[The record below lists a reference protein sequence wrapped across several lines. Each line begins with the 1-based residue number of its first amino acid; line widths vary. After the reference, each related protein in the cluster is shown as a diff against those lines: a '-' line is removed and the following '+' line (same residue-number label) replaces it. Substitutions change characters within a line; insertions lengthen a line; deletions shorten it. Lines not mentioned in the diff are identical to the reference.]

1 MKKNCKIIKAT
12 QKDIPSILEFIRALA
27 VYEKLES
34 EVVVTEELLLKNLF
48 GERPCAEVIFYEA
61 DSIKV
66 GFALFFNN
74 FSTFLGLPGI
84 YLEDLFVKPEFRG
97 EGYGKE
103 LLIHLASLTIERGC
117 GRLEWSVLDWNK
129 PALDFYA
136 SINAVP
142 MSEWTAQRLT
152 GNSLRVLAESKKC

>member
-1 MKKNCKIIKAT
+1 MKKNCKITKAS
-12 QKDIPSILEFIRALA
+12 QKDIPSILEFIHALA

-48 GERPCAEVIFYEA
+48 GERPFVEVIFYEV
-61 DSIKV
+61 DSLKV
-66 GFALFFNN
+66 GFALFFTN
-74 FSTFLGLPGI
+74 FSTFLGLSGI

-103 LLIHLASLTIERGC
+103 LLSHLASLAIERGC

-142 MSEWTAQRLT
+142 MSEWTAHRLT
-152 GNSLRVLAESKKC
+152 GKSLRALAELKKS